1 MNRLNMSRV
10 TLLTLTTA
18 LASANAV
25 NGLTHGDETPTAD
38 PTDAR
43 SQAADVRA
51 DGDLVIVEA
60 RGPEISSFP
69 LEAMRNSEADDQDEN
84 REALS
89 NDQETRPM
97 LGIGMA
103 DGDRG
108 VLITDVYPGTPAHQ
122 AGLRPGDEIMGPD
135 DDRFDTE
142 RLAEMM
148 SDLRPGQRV
157 EMRFLRDGEEMNT
170 QVRLASWNSRLM
182 EQEDSDHP
190 SDDRERPEMNR
201 IVEMLREVI
210 PGMFEDGDLN
220 RDMAMDIDI
229 EVFEEDGNLDLSIM
243 RSSEE
248 FVRAVDDLDGI
259 SEVIIM
265 MIEEMLADE
274 EEHEGRDEGHE
285 EAWEEDGQEH
295 EWKEDEGHGEELQH
309 HVERMLEEAWMD
321 MKGWSAD
328 LEDGIHQMAGEFD
341 HRFEEFARMVDERL
355 HGMEKGVDHRFDDFE
370 RMRDDAG
377 DMIGNMMQDRDR
389 GIEDMLRDRDEMMK
403 KMAERFHRRLEETS
417 RNVEDTL
424 RRMVENQARLAERNR
439 MLETRLERLEKAMRD
454 GRGDGDSQRRGARN
468 LRKDRDAGNRNQDRR
483 QRRNRDQA
491 SQEDSDRPRNRR
503 DAAN

>member
-38 PTDAR
+38 PTAVG
-43 SQAADVRA
+43 SQAPDVHT
-51 DGDLVIVEA
+51 DGDLVIVDA
-60 RGPEISSFP
+60 RGEK
-69 LEAMRNSEADDQDEN
+69 
-84 REALS
+84 REAPS
-89 NDQETRPM
+89 DDEETRPM

-122 AGLRPGDEIMGPD
+122 AGLRPGDEIMGPGE
-135 DDRFDTE
+135 DRFDTE

-148 SDLRPGQRV
+148 NELRPGQRV

-170 QVRLASWNSRLM
+170 QVRLASWNPRLM

-190 SDDRERPEMNR
+190 SDDRERPEMDR
-201 IVEMLREVI
+201 IVEMLREVM
-210 PGMFEDGDLN
+210 PGMFENEDL
-220 RDMAMDIDI
+220 AMDIDI
-229 EVFEEDGNLDLSIM
+229 EVFEEDGNLDLSIT

-248 FVRAVDDLDGI
+248 FVRAVDDLEGI

-265 MIEEMLADE
+265 MVEEMLADE
-274 EEHEGRDEGHE
+274 EAEEDREEDHE
-285 EAWEEDGQEH
+285 EAWEEDDREH
-295 EWKEDEGHGEELQH
+295 EWNEDEGHGEELQH

-328 LEDGIHQMAGEFD
+328 LEQGIQEFAGEFD
-341 HRFEEFARMVDERL
+341 HRFEEFSRMVDERL
-355 HGMEKGVDHRFDDFE
+355 HGMEEGVGHRFEDLE

-389 GIEDMLRDRDEMMK
+389 GLQDMLRDRDEMMK
-403 KMAERFHRRLEETS
+403 KMAERFNRRLEETG
-417 RNVEDTL
+417 RNVENML
-424 RRMVENQARLAERNR
+424 RRTMENQARLAERNR
-439 MLETRLERLEKAMRD
+439 MLEARLERLEKAMRD

-468 LRKDRDAGNRNQDRR
+468 LRKDRDAGNRNQERR

-503 DAAN
+503 DAGN